1 MKISLTHVPHIS
13 TKISIDLSRSG
24 YVTMTEGLERVAQEA
39 EKVLE
44 ASVKL
49 ERALDERVEEILE
62 EHIDAIDDNMADERQ
77 LFYMIKKKI
86 APEFGVLMSYEDRF
100 SDISH
105 KILDAIYEED
115 LIAYDVPE
123 NKLKNIINDSLTSYI
138 ADNDEIQDAVMTKIH
153 TYKRKIIPGTD
164 DFEILF
170 EKLYKEELEKRG
182 MA

>member
-44 ASVKL
+44 ESVKQ

-62 EHIDAIDDNMADERQ
+62 EHMDDIDDNMADERQ
-77 LFYMIKKKI
+77 LFYMIKRKI
-86 APEFGVLMSYEDRF
+86 AADYGVMMSYEDRF

-123 NKLKNIINDSLTSYI
+123 NKLKNIINDSLTGYI
-138 ADNDEIQDAVMTKIH
+138 ADNDEIQDAVMTKIRS
-153 TYKRKIIPGTD
+153 YKRKIIPGTD
-164 DFEILF
+164 DFEILY
-170 EKLYKEELEKRG
+170 EKLYSEELTKRG